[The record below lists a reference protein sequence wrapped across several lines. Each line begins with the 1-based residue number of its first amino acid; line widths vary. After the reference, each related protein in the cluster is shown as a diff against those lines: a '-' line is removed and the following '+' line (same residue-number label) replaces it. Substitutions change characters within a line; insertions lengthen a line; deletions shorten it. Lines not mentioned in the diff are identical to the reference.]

1 MANQNSMDAYNSLD
15 VADGALNESQSILQ
29 RLRELSLKS
38 ANGATNDQDREAIQT
53 EANMLM
59 DELNSIADTTQFN
72 GQKILDGNFQAS
84 VARTEADVKIAK
96 NAEVNVS
103 STQGEETN
111 YLIKNVAV
119 DPNNDKDVSF
129 QVKLLAG
136 EDNKMNASIRSSADG
151 LILELEDIGNGANI
165 DLSAQG
171 YDVTIDLGKSTFE
184 DIGKSSLFT
193 INSAGSEVREDNS
206 ASYQTGPNQ
215 GQTMGVAIGDM
226 SLAGL
231 RIQGLDFTSQASAE
245 NNISMLDDALAKVS
259 TQRAG
264 IGAVQ
269 ERLEHRISSNET
281 ATINQMDAESRIR
294 DADFAS
300 ETLELTKNNMLLNS
314 GLSVLTQANT
324 SSEAVLGLLG

>member
-1 MANQNSMDAYNSLD
+1 M
-15 VADGALNESQSILQ
+15 
-29 RLRELSLKS
+29 
-38 ANGATNDQDREAIQT
+38 
-53 EANMLM
+53 
-59 DELNSIADTTQFN
+59 
-72 GQKILDGNFQAS
+72 
-84 VARTEADVKIAK
+84 
-96 NAEVNVS
+96 
-103 STQGEETN
+103 
-111 YLIKNVAV
+111 
-119 DPNNDKDVSF
+119 
-129 QVKLLAG
+129 
-136 EDNKMNASIRSSADG
+136 
-151 LILELEDIGNGANI
+151 
-165 DLSAQG
+165 
-171 YDVTIDLGKSTFE
+171 
-184 DIGKSSLFT
+184 FT

-215 GQTMGVAIGDM
+215 GQTMRVAIGDM

-324 SSEAVLGLLG
+324 SSEAVLGPSRVEWGNKSAGDKQSYSSPAFMLYPDSGL